1 MTANVLLPG
10 VAAAVA
16 IKPRRGFDRTH
27 VEWLPEHVAC
37 RSPPTAWISAVISK
51 ALFSP
56 NDRLDNRRLPLSA
69 VLTRVD
75 IGAVRIGVKQR
86 LHFLAAPEERNGLG
100 SDRNQSPC
108 ARISSGPACPDPY
121 KKYPKPPQ
129 FDPITA
135 GHCGGNL

>member
-1 MTANVLLPG
+1 
-10 VAAAVA
+10 
-16 IKPRRGFDRTH
+16 
-27 VEWLPEHVAC
+27 
-37 RSPPTAWISAVISK
+37 
-51 ALFSP
+51 LFSP

-108 ARISSGPACPDPY
+108 ARISSGPAFPKLY
-121 KKYPKPPQ
+121 KESSKLNLFISYQEGSGKPRQLLRFSSLNFKLFLSYYQPNL
-129 FDPITA
+129 FNLPIKEFY
-135 GHCGGNL
+135 HSKV